1 MPDGWEPDQAGRDFA
16 VQTLGSG
23 RAAHAELAKFLDH
36 WIAKAGADACKVD
49 WQAAWRTW
57 VRRAVDYGGGGPGP
71 PGRPAQNRPLSY
83 AEALKRAVN
92 SEPDLAEQPKFDLD
106 LTATDVSAEP

>member
-1 MPDGWEPDQAGRDFA
+1 LIVDYFAIGTCHLVFCRAVSGLSIGVNAAAERFGRTRME
-16 VQTLGSG
+16 VS
-23 RAAHAELAKFLDH
+23 
-36 WIAKAGADACKVD
+36 

-92 SEPDLAEQPKFDLD
+92 SEPDLAEPKFDLD
-106 LTATDVSAEP
+106 LTATDITPTP